1 MKHMITF
8 ESHSEPFRMM
18 TQREAAD
25 LDRKLRSV
33 SVMISAEDDTTP
45 PPVDSLFD
53 CPGIQRVTKGAALL
67 GTLAE
72 GGEVKY
78 HVYKPKVGEIYFRAS
93 EEEAAAV
100 IDTGGCITGFD
111 IMWDSPE
118 HRVFQIQYLVDDWVY
133 VSYAVGTDFGEY
145 MCDGDHGL
153 SALVGHFRTSTVW

>member
-33 SVMISAEDDTTP
+33 SAMISADYDTTP

-53 CPGIQRVTKGAALL
+53 CPGLQRVTKGAGLL
-67 GTLAE
+67 GSLAE

-111 IMWDSPE
+111 IVWDSPE
-118 HRVFQIQYLVDDWVY
+118 HRVFQVQYLVDDWVY

-153 SALVGHFRTSTVW
+153 SALVGHFRTLVVW